1 MEETE
6 VIETDG
12 ADTSLKWV
20 MREAPLDLGPG
31 VSGASRARTG
41 ESRWEEATGQ
51 RPRAEWACKG
61 PLEEELAPAKVGEAR
76 RLSGGRLGMM
86 HVFSVK
92 CEPENPAGPGILFP
106 AMLQG
111 VLD

>member
-1 MEETE
+1 MLSMEETE

-41 ESRWEEATGQ
+41 ESR
-51 RPRAEWACKG
+51 
-61 PLEEELAPAKVGEAR
+61 
-76 RLSGGRLGMM
+76 
-86 HVFSVK
+86 
-92 CEPENPAGPGILFP
+92 
-106 AMLQG
+106 
-111 VLD
+111 